1 MAFVGAE
8 KFSESDITLH
18 DDVKYLNISLLA
30 SQRKKERTK
39 ERKKESN
46 FHTTCLPAQGIQAA
60 RLYRPLIAAA
70 SCLHCHMIGH
80 SNVTSLCHAHPGN
93 PPSHQTYP
101 VPCDPGLA

>member
-30 SQRKKERTK
+30 SQRKKERKK
-39 ERKKESN
+39 ERSLISTQPAYQHKESR
-46 FHTTCLPAQGIQAA
+46 LQGCTVHSQ
-60 RLYRPLIAAA
+60 R
-70 SCLHCHMIGH
+70 LHCHMIDHG
-80 SNVTSLCHAHPGN
+80 NVTSLRHAHPGN